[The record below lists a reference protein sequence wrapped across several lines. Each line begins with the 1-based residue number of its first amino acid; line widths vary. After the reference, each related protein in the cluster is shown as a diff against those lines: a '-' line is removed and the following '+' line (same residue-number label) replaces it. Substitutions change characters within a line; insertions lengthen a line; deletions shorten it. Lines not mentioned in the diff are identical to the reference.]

1 VAYGRLNVHGKAYS
15 EEKYYMKLEC
25 LRTFLSA
32 GRSLTLKIVRL
43 FLWLLVLLSVAVA
56 AAGVYGYQQL
66 HATAVAEAK
75 TVAIS
80 GTTASNA
87 LTQLKQSGVRMPDAL
102 AAAVLKYWGSG
113 KLKPGLYDLPA
124 GATALQVLQ
133 ILTEGKSK
141 LVAVRI
147 VEGATFRD
155 IRASLAQHPWLKKDL
170 EGKDDAAVMALLGLP
185 GVSPEA
191 QFFPDTYH
199 LSPQSPHSAVLKAAH
214 AAMKKKLDAAWAA
227 RNEKTAVK
235 TPQEAL
241 NLASIIEKETGK
253 DKDRPMV
260 SAVFNNRLRIGMRLQ
275 TDPTIIYGLGENF
288 DGNLRKVHLTTDA
301 PYNTYTREGLPPT
314 PIAAPSEAS
323 LRAATQPAASD
334 ALYFV
339 SRGDGTTVFSKT
351 LAEHNNA
358 VNKYQ
363 KSGG

>member
-1 VAYGRLNVHGKAYS
+1 MECLCAVFRWHGK
-15 EEKYYMKLEC
+15 
-25 LRTFLSA
+25 
-32 GRSLTLKIVRL
+32 LTLKLLRL
-43 FLWLLVLLSVAVA
+43 FSWLFLLLLAAMAGAV
-56 AAGVYGYQQL
+56 VYGYLQL
-66 HATAVAEAK
+66 NAPAVQGAK

-87 LTQLKQSGVRMPDAL
+87 LTQLKQNGVQMPEAL
-102 AAAVLKYWGSG
+102 SAAYLRYVQGGRLKS
-113 KLKPGLYDLPA
+113 GLYDLPA

-133 ILTEGKSK
+133 LLADGKSK
-141 LVAVRI
+141 MIAVRI
-147 VEGATFRD
+147 AEGATFRD
-155 IRASLAQHPWLKKDL
+155 IRTSLAQHPWLKKDL
-170 EGKDDAAVMALLGLP
+170 EGKDDAQVMAQLGLT
-185 GVSPEA
+185 GTSPEA

-199 LSPQSPHSAVLKAAH
+199 LSPMSPESAVLKAAQ
-214 AAMKKKLDAAWAA
+214 AAMQKKLDAAWAA
-227 RNEKTAVK
+227 RNGKAAVK

-241 NLASIIEKETGK
+241 NLASIIEKETGR
-253 DKDRPMV
+253 DKDRPLV

-275 TDPTIIYGLGENF
+275 TDPTIIYGLGEKF

-323 LRAATQPAASD
+323 LQAATQPAASE

-363 KSGG
+363 KGGG

>member
-1 VAYGRLNVHGKAYS
+1 LWWS
-15 EEKYYMKLEC
+15 I
-25 LRTFLSA
+25 
-32 GRSLTLKIVRL
+32 TLKIVRL
-43 FLWLLVLLSVAVA
+43 FLWLCGLAFVGI
-56 AAGVYGYQQL
+56 AGAGAYAYLQL
-66 HATAVAEAK
+66 NETAVQEAK

-87 LTQLKQSGVRMPDAL
+87 LTQLKQSGVRMPDVL
-102 AAAVLKYWGSG
+102 SAAFLRYLHNG

-133 ILTEGKSK
+133 LLVDGKSK
-141 LVAVRI
+141 MITVRI

-155 IRASLAQHPWLKKDL
+155 IRSDLAKHPWLKKDL
-170 EGKDDAAVMALLGLP
+170 EGKDDAAVMALLDLQD
-185 GVSPEA
+185 VSPEA

-199 LSPQSPHSAVLKAAH
+199 LSPMSPESAVLKTAH

-227 RNEKTAVK
+227 RNDKAAVK

-275 TDPTIIYGLGENF
+275 TDPTIIYGLGEKF

-323 LRAATQPAASD
+323 LQAATQPAASE

-351 LAEHNNA
+351 LAEHSNA

-363 KSGG
+363 KGGE